1 VSITTVPC
9 ELSGAQFNKI
19 SRLVKDRCGINLHE
33 GKKQLVQA
41 RLTKR
46 LRELRLRSYREYIE
60 YVTNDADGAELT
72 AMLDAISTNL
82 TSFFREEEHFRYLAR
97 KVLPAAMARSGG
109 DRRLRIWS
117 AGCSTGEEP
126 YSIAVTLC
134 ENIPDLTSWD
144 AKVLATDLS
153 TKVLARA
160 EKATYPG
167 ERIKAVPPQQRSRYF
182 RCVQARPERLY
193 RVEDPARSLVHFARL
208 NLMDPWPMKGPFD
221 AVFCRNVMIY
231 FEKPTQAELVNRFC
245 GILAPGG
252 ALFIGH
258 SESLTGIE
266 HTMRYVQPTVYEKP
280 LGPGRLKT

>member
-1 VSITTVPC
+1 MSLTTVPC
-9 ELSGAQFNKI
+9 ELSDAQFNKI

-41 RLTKR
+41 RLAKR
-46 LRELRLRSYREYIE
+46 LRELHLRGYREYIE

-97 KVLPAAMARSGG
+97 KVLPAAMARAGG

-126 YSIAVTLC
+126 YSIAITLC

-153 TKVLARA
+153 TKVLACA

-208 NLMDPWPMKGPFD
+208 NLMDSWPMKGPFD

-252 ALFIGH
+252 TLFIGH

-280 LGPGRLKT
+280 LRPGQLKT